1 MCFHGRIKQD
11 WNKAETVFMAE
22 ANRQLNWNSVGQCS
36 YQSCLSVN
44 QWQSCLS
51 VQLPETE
58 TEFKRLNW
66 NSVGQCKKIQK
77 KFRYLIKMVSA
88 RRLAS
93 PVGQLVSWKIQ
104 KNSVETHLGAC
115 LNSLETEL
123 RWDWPTWIQFML
135 AVACLFTWVCARTQ
149 NSVCGTFRCFQMKIL
164 NSVCGQNRETEF
176 AYFQLK
182 LNFP

>member
-51 VQLPETE
+51 VQLPEIE

-104 KNSVETHLGAC
+104 KKSVETHLVAC

-123 RWDWPTWIQFML
+123 DETDQLEFSLCLQLLACSLEFVPEHRIQFVAHSDAFRWKYWIQF
-135 AVACLFTWVCARTQ
+135 VGRT
-149 NSVCGTFRCFQMKIL
+149 
-164 NSVCGQNRETEF
+164 E
-176 AYFQLK
+176 K
-182 LNFP
+182 LNLLIFS